1 MRDAVSIFEL
11 GKLLTVA
18 SMAAKL
24 PLQDYTYP
32 ANRKLEVI
40 EITDGAAVSGKGPE
54 FMCHILWTQC
64 DEQGD
69 YFQLRWYDDDGK
81 YRSRRCNVAEETAE
95 LLLEYFP
102 ERIKTLWFGYSS
114 MEQYI
119 KGE

>member
-1 MRDAVSIFEL
+1 MMNDTITVFEL
-11 GKLLTVA
+11 RNLLTVT

-24 PLQDYTYP
+24 PLRDYSYR
-32 ANRKLEVI
+32 ANRNMEVI
-40 EITDGAAVSGKGPE
+40 EITDGATISGNGPE

-69 YFQLRWYDDDGK
+69 YFELRWYDDEK

-102 ERIKTLWFGYSS
+102 ERLKTLWFGYSS